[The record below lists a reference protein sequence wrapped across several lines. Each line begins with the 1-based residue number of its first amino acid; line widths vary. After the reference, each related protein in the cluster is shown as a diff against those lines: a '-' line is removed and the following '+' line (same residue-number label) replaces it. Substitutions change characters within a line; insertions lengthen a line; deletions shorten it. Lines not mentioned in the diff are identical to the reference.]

1 MSAPRTERPTTATVH
16 GAAISGDGM
25 SDGGRT
31 CQIESACRSRRQENG
46 SAAGAVV
53 VVGDGA
59 VEVVLVDDV
68 VLLVEVDVEEVDVDA
83 ITVVVVVD
91 AAEVDGAVR
100 GTDVVDVVLL
110 VGEAGWPVASGGPDV
125 GEREVDDSHPVAR
138 TRRKPVST
146 NGVIRRPAGG
156 RRHLTGAV
164 CQPGFDGSPA
174 SCRAPTDQRGQSSAS
189 SNRMS
194 SPNEPK

>member
-68 VLLVEVDVEEVDVDA
+68 VLLVEVDDVVLLVEVDVEEVDVDA
-83 ITVVVVVD
+83 ITVVVVVE

-110 VGEAGWPVASGGPDV
+110 VAEAG
-125 GEREVDDSHPVAR
+125 
-138 TRRKPVST
+138 
-146 NGVIRRPAGG
+146 
-156 RRHLTGAV
+156 
-164 CQPGFDGSPA
+164 
-174 SCRAPTDQRGQSSAS
+174 
-189 SNRMS
+189 
-194 SPNEPK
+194 